1 MKQTAG
7 PVDERTR
14 LQKQF
19 SIARANLVIMT
30 ALTCV
35 NIAMIALETG
45 RVFQFSAATP
55 QLAFIVFSNG
65 DAVQKAA
72 GLLISVLIIG
82 LFALCYVLSK
92 RNPLW
97 MTAAL
102 VLFVC
107 DTAFLVVWLVAVA
120 DNLLANSIEVLYHV
134 WVLYYL
140 IRGVQAAHRLRALPE
155 QTAEAFAGTEPAAAA
170 TTGPVATQQPPASAP
185 PMPETPLGAYQG
197 GGERLLSA
205 LQSGLY
211 LEVFRSD
218 TETALVVDGQVYD
231 RWSGALEQRYTLTA
245 RVCGI
250 PIVCTYTTTGAQ
262 TGLMRLYADGRLA
275 DECERG
281 R

>member
-1 MKQTAG
+1 MMKQTAG

-140 IRGVQAAHRLRALPE
+140 IRGVQ
-155 QTAEAFAGTEPAAAA
+155 TAEAFAGTEPAAAA
-170 TTGPVATQQPPASAP
+170 TGPVATQQPPASAP